1 MPERQGPGRRV
12 EDCEKCAEHTGMVE
26 KDNNML
32 TWIKAIFAVV
42 TFASGLMAYSVMWQA
57 PNITLSIV
65 RIENRMDGL
74 KDKLESADLLLDK
87 RVTCLED
94 AVYNKKPGDKR

>member
-1 MPERQGPGRRV
+1 MTERHGVGRRS

-26 KDNNML
+26 KDNSML

-65 RIENRMDGL
+65 RMENRMEGL
-74 KDKLESADLLLDK
+74 KTRLASADMILDK

-94 AVYNKKPGDKR
+94 AVYNKKLEGK